1 MFQLP
6 TTSKNPPTH
15 IGTLYNLAPQ
25 EDLPSETDIHYWTHG
40 DDNEDNATVHRMIDL
55 LEDAKEL
62 ENTEDMKR
70 RLHLYGGG
78 VELLDD

>member
-1 MFQLP
+1 MSTP
-6 TTSKNPPTH
+6 TTSENPPTC
-15 IGTLYNLAPQ
+15 IGTLYDLAPQ

-40 DDNEDNATVHRMIDL
+40 DDDEDDATVHRMIDL
-55 LEDAKEL
+55 PEDAKEP

-70 RLHLYGGG
+70 RLHLYEGV